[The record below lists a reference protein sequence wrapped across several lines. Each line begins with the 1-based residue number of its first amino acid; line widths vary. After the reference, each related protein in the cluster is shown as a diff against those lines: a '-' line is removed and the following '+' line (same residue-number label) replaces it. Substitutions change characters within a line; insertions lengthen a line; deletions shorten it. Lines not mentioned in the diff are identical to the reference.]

1 MIERDKILDDLKQAE
16 EKVTALAETI
26 KTIRRELAD
35 LPVTLAT
42 WDERISFVR
51 HKMNSTIGR
60 MEADKLRSLATVQN
74 AQERLQA
81 LVGGV

>member
-1 MIERDKILDDLKQAE
+1 VVDRDAQRVRKQLHKLDKE
-16 EKVTALAETI
+16 
-26 KTIRRELAD
+26 AD
-35 LPVTLAT
+35 NLCVLVADAPATLAT
-42 WDERISFVR
+42 WDEQISQTQR
-51 HKMNSTIGR
+51 KMEGIIGM